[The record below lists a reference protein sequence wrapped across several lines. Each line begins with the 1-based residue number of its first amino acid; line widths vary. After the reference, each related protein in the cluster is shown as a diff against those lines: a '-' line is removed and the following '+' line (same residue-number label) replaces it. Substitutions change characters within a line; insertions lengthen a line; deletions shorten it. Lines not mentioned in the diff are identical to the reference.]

1 MALSATRKQRVTF
14 LAAFLALVAMGWL
27 LAPRTTTDP
36 EVARVRDLFE
46 STQPNPDAPPEQQLA
61 TMTSVRAEV
70 EKLSPDQRKELFANT
85 LPPPARMMI
94 ARAEDYVALPDSEK
108 RPYLDREIQ
117 KMQQMRRMMGSLFG
131 GNRTGASLASNPASA
146 KSSAANPATANTGSP
161 SAASSGPPAGSP
173 FGGGPFGGGPGRG
186 LPPLGGPGNPEF
198 FKTLLDNTTPEER
211 AAMGQFMSD
220 LTSRMKELGIQPPGP
235 PGA

>member
-1 MALSATRKQRVTF
+1 MALSTTRKQRVTF
-14 LAAFLALVAMGWL
+14 LAAFLALVALGWL
-27 LAPRTTTDP
+27 LAPHTTTDP
-36 EVARVRDLFE
+36 EVARVRALFE

-61 TMTSVRAEV
+61 AMKSVRAEV
-70 EKLSPDQRKELFANT
+70 EKLSPDQRKQLFANT

-94 ARAEDYVALPDSEK
+94 ARAEDYVALPEKEK
-108 RPYLDREIQ
+108 RPFLDREIQ

-131 GNRTGASLASNPASA
+131 GNRTGASPTSAQPTRNTAASKASA
-146 KSSAANPATANTGSP
+146 ASSSTSNSATANTGS
-161 SAASSGPPAGSP
+161 SGAGP
-173 FGGGPFGGGPGRG
+173 GGPFGGGPGRG

-198 FKTLLDNTTPEER
+198 FKTMLDNTTPEER

>member
-14 LAAFLALVAMGWL
+14 LAAFFALVAMGWL

-36 EVARVRDLFE
+36 EVARVRALFE

-61 TMTSVRAEV
+61 AMTSVRAEV
-70 EKLSPDQRKELFANT
+70 EKLSPDQRKELFSKT

-94 ARAEDYVALPDSEK
+94 ARAEDYVALPEKEK
-108 RPYLDREIQ
+108 RPFLDREIQ

-131 GNRTGASLASNPASA
+131 GNRPGASPASA
-146 KSSAANPATANTGSP
+146 ASSSTTNSAMAGTRSTGAGP
-161 SAASSGPPAGSP
+161 SGPPAGSP

-198 FKTLLDNTTPEER
+198 FKTMLDNTTPEER

-220 LTSRMKELGIQPPGP
+220 LTRRMKELGIQPPGP

>member
-46 STQPNPDAPPEQQLA
+46 APQPTPDAPPEQQLA

-186 LPPLGGPGNPEF
+186 LPPWAAQAIPSF
-198 FKTLLDNTTPEER
+198 SKRCSTTP
-211 AAMGQFMSD
+211 
-220 LTSRMKELGIQPPGP
+220 LPKNGP
-235 PGA
+235 PWDNSCPTSPVA